1 MVDMQPSNETCPVED
16 RGITSPFE
24 MVVRQIET
32 VCDRLNL
39 DEVWRARL
47 RHCQR
52 ELIVNFPVKMDNGS
66 VRIFTGYR
74 IQHNNARGP
83 AKGGIRYSPKVDL
96 EETRALA
103 FWMTLKAALVNIPF
117 GGAKGA
123 VACDPKILSAG
134 ELERLTRRY
143 ASEISILIGPDS
155 DIPAPDLGTNAQVM
169 AWIMDTYSMNQGRS
183 VPGVVTG
190 KPIDIGGSLGRA
202 DATGRGCTVSAKLA
216 AEHLGFN
223 INGAILVVQGC
234 GNVGEVSANLLVREG
249 CRLIA
254 ISDSCSGVYSEKGV
268 DLEKALQH
276 KRATGNL
283 QGAPGTETISNRD
296 MLALPCD
303 ILLPAAVE
311 GQIAAD
317 NADEVS
323 AKVIIEGANGPTTS
337 RADAILY
344 DKGVFVVP
352 DVLANSGG
360 VIVSYFEWV
369 QDTQALFWEED
380 EVNRRMKK
388 IIEKSFAEV
397 LRISRDE
404 KLNMRTAAHMIA
416 VRRVASAMALR
427 GIYP

>member
-1 MVDMQPSNETCPVED
+1 MQPQNETCPVED
-16 RGITSPFE
+16 LGITSPFE

-39 DEVWRARL
+39 DEAWRARL

-66 VRIFTGYR
+66 VNIFTGYR
-74 IQHNNARGP
+74 IQHNDARGP

-169 AWIMDTYSMNQGRS
+169 AWIMDTYSMNKGMS

-190 KPIDIGGSLGRA
+190 KPVDIGGSLGRA

-216 AEHLGFN
+216 AEHLGLD
-223 INGAILVVQGC
+223 INGASLVVQGC
-234 GNVGEVSANLLVREG
+234 GNVGAVSANLLVKEG

-254 ISDSCSGVYSEKGV
+254 ISDSCSGVYNEKGV

-283 QGAPGTETISNRD
+283 QGAPGTETISNRE

-317 NADEVS
+317 NADKVS
-323 AKVIIEGANGPTTS
+323 AKVVIEGANGPTTS
-337 RADAILY
+337 RADAILH

-352 DVLANSGG
+352 DVLANAGG

-369 QDTQALFWEED
+369 QDTQAFFWEEY
-380 EVNRRMKK
+380 EVNQRMQK

>member
-1 MVDMQPSNETCPVED
+1 MQPGNGTCPVDD
-16 RGITSPFE
+16 RGITNPFE
-24 MVVRQIET
+24 MVVQQIET
-32 VCDRLNL
+32 VCDRLKL
-39 DEVWRARL
+39 DEMWRTRL

-74 IQHNNARGP
+74 IQHNDARGP

-96 EETRALA
+96 DETRALA

-123 VACDPKILSAG
+123 VACDPKILSTN

-169 AWIMDTYSMNQGRS
+169 AWIMDTYSMNQGKC

-202 DATGRGCTVSAKLA
+202 EATGRGCTVSAKLA
-216 AEHLGFN
+216 AKYLGFS
-223 INGAILVVQGC
+223 IDGASLVVQGC
-234 GNVGEVSANLLVREG
+234 GNVGAVGADLLVKEG

-254 ISDSCSGVYSEKGV
+254 ISDSCSGIYNEKGI
-268 DLEKALQH
+268 DLKKAFEH
-276 KRATGNL
+276 KKATGKL
-283 QGAPGTETISNRD
+283 QGAPDTETISNGD
-296 MLALPCD
+296 MLALPCE

-311 GQIAAD
+311 SQITAQ
-317 NADEVS
+317 NADGIS

-337 RADAILY
+337 EADAILY

-369 QDTQALFWEED
+369 QDTQAFFWEED
-380 EVNRRMKK
+380 EVNLRMKK

-397 LRISRDE
+397 LQISQKE

-416 VRRVASAMALR
+416 VRRVASAMAHR